1 MEILLCTK
9 DLFILMLHDGEWG
22 HGGVVLAEKQPAAD
36 VLVVLVAPLVLLDV
50 GGQVGVDHTDVRV
63 VEAEADGHS
72 TFVSLRREVC
82 KTFDILC
89 S

>member
-1 MEILLCTK
+1 
-9 DLFILMLHDGEWG
+9 MLHDGEWG

-72 TFVSLRREVC
+72 TFVSLRGVC
-82 KTFDILC
+82 KTFYIMCLYRTNHFPAV